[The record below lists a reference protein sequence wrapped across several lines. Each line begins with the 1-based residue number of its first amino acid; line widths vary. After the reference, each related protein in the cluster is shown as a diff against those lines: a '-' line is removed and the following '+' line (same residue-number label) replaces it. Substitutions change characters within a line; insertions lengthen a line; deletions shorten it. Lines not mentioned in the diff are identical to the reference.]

1 MPRGGGLARVE
12 AELLRQPVDDAAPAR
27 VEAEVVEGAAK
38 LGDVGRAAL
47 AAKVAAGEEVDSELD
62 LLGEGQE
69 ARAELG
75 QVGLEAPGL
84 FLFFS
89 GEKRGREG

>member
-84 FLFFS
+84 LFFFS